1 MAVRKVGAVAIEA
14 ISDTAG
20 WEKDLET
27 GLKKAVSEAAKDS
40 TWDPLVSAAG
50 KAGERASA
58 QFTVKFKSTASSEF
72 EVGEFLSFR
81 KLGNLFTK
89 AGETAGDFFTKA
101 FAGAAGA
108 AGTAFDLFKGIG
120 QQGLM
125 GGLSAAIGGGPA
137 ALASIL
143 VIAGLLVVAIPLL
156 TAAFFALGAA
166 VVSLVG
172 ALALVPSV
180 AFGVVAAFAP
190 LIIAFQGFGEALSAL
205 TSGDLDKLNEA
216 LKNLTPS
223 AAGFVREIQRLMPFF
238 SGTRK
243 MVQEAFFVQVLG
255 SLDRLI
261 RGSGGV
267 IAGGLANIASAM
279 GGLVNA
285 LFTLA
290 SRPETAEFLARLFG
304 AVSEGITEGTP
315 AIVRFAEALMT
326 LADAGIPIVERLLAS
341 LGGEIDK
348 FATFLEGA
356 AADGSLGVFLEN
368 SLNILMSIGGTL
380 KEITLLAGA
389 MFGNEEIQ
397 SATVEF
403 FNDLNKLLAELTAWF
418 QSPEGEEF
426 LENISTLARDFW
438 NVLDTLVLPA
448 VRELFGAFADFLELL
463 DDVGDALDRIFGRT
477 EPGRSGGR
485 GGRVLGMAAEGGI
498 TQGPVIAGEAGTEAI
513 LPLDDP
519 IRARQIASDPMVQ
532 NVIGGAGDT
541 IVYAY
546 FDGEPFQARIVRTT
560 RSELASTSR
569 QLTQKPRT
577 VLA

>member
-14 ISDTAG
+14 IGDTADF
-20 WEKDLET
+20 EKDLEA
-27 GLKKAVSEAAKDS
+27 GLKKAVAQASKDS
-40 TWDPLVSAAG
+40 NWDPLVSAAG
-50 KAGERASA
+50 AAGERASA
-58 QFTVKFKSTASSEF
+58 QFTVKFKSSASSEF
-72 EVGEFLSFR
+72 ETGEFLSFR
-81 KLGNLFTK
+81 KLGTLFSK
-89 AGETAGDFFTKA
+89 AGEKAGDFFTKA

-120 QQGLM
+120 QQGLV
-125 GGLSAAIGGGPA
+125 GGLTSAIGAGPA
-137 ALASIL
+137 VLASIL
-143 VIAGLLVVAIPLL
+143 IIAGLLVIAIPLV

-166 VVSLVG
+166 VVSVVG
-172 ALALVPSV
+172 ALALLPSV

-190 LIIAFQGFGEALSAL
+190 LIIAFQGVGEALGAL
-205 TSGDLDKLNEA
+205 TSGDLEKLNEA

-290 SRPETAEFLARLFG
+290 SKPETAEFLARLFG
-304 AVSEGITEGTP
+304 SVSEGITEGTP
-315 AIVRFAEALMT
+315 AIIRFAEALMT

-341 LGGEIDK
+341 LGAEIDK

-356 AADGSLGVFLEN
+356 AEDGSLGVFLEN
-368 SLNILMSIGGTL
+368 SLNILTAIGGTV
-380 KEITLLAGA
+380 KELTLLAGA
-389 MFGNEEIQ
+389 MFGNPDIQ

-403 FNDLNKLLAELTAWF
+403 FEDLNRLLAELTAWF

-426 LENISTLARDFW
+426 LENMSTLARDFW
-438 NVLDTLVLPA
+438 DVLDTLVLPI
-448 VRELFGAFADFLELL
+448 VRELFREFASFLELL
-463 DDVGDALDRIFGRT
+463 DRVGNALDRITGKSADA
-477 EPGRSGGR
+477 RSGGR
-485 GGRVLGMAAEGGI
+485 ARVLGMAAEGGI

-532 NVIGGAGDT
+532 NVIGNHGET
-541 IVYAY
+541 NVYAY

-560 RSELASTSR
+560 RGELASTSR

-577 VLA
+577 VLG